1 LDRSGQVVTLA
12 GDIIRSK
19 ALDILVERADITE
32 ESPEAVA
39 DPDEPAEPADQPID
53 QVEEQA

>member
-32 ESPEAVA
+32 ETPETAA
-39 DPDEPAEPADQPID
+39 EPDEPADQPTD
-53 QVEEQA
+53 QMEEHA